1 MSKIRLHGSS
11 SGYTEIAPVAASG
24 NNTITLPNDGTIIS
38 KDSNGVI
45 GVTSI
50 TVGTGVTIGDGK
62 ITCNGS
68 AITNLSATA
77 FPAGT
82 IIQVLET
89 TRLDA
94 SSHTINAGADYNP
107 SYLRQS
113 ITTTGSNKVIV
124 EGFFS
129 CALDVATNWIGITL
143 RRDSGDISAST
154 GVASGSKRRISSVAF
169 NQSDDNLISIPFSF
183 LDSPSAGTHEYH
195 LQITHGSG
203 GNRTLYVNR
212 SENDTNSSSGCRSGS
227 IIRCME
233 VAA

>member
-1 MSKIRLHGSS
+1 MSSIKLTADSGGGTFEIKAPS
-11 SGYTEIAPVAASG
+11 SGSNARVLTVPDSASG
-24 NNTITLPNDGTIIS
+24 
-38 KDSNGVI
+38 
-45 GVTSI
+45 
-50 TVGTGVTIGDGK
+50 TVLTT
-62 ITCNGS
+62 
-68 AITNLSATA
+68 TN
-77 FPAGT
+77 PKAGN

-94 SSHTINAGADYNP
+94 SSHTINAGSDLNP
-107 SYLRQS
+107 SFLRQS

-143 RRDSGDISAST
+143 RRDSSDITASV

-169 NQSDDNLISIPFSF
+169 NQSDENLISIPFSF

-212 SENDTNSSSGCRSGS
+212 SENDPNSASGCRSGS